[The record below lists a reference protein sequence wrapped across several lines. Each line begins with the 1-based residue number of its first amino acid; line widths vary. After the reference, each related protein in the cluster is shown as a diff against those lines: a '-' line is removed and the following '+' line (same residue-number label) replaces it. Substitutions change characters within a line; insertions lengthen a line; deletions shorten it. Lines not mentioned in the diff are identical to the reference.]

1 MAEASNLLQKFFG
14 FVIFFYDLA
23 RHSIRS
29 GSKKRAADRSVPR
42 LFLPSI
48 VLIHKSVVVGRTD
61 GADAGASAAIH
72 ARIGIDFVMVCTLGD
87 RTDGA
92 LALTGTARNT
102 GIGNFHC
109 GCYLLVRMVLF

>member
-1 MAEASNLLQKFFG
+1 MPG
-14 FVIFFYDLA
+14 IPCV
-23 RHSIRS
+23 
-29 GSKKRAADRSVPR
+29 RAAKKSRGSFVPR

-72 ARIGIDFVMVCTLGD
+72 ARIGIDFVMVRTLGD

>member
-14 FVIFFYDLA
+14 FVIFFYGLA

-29 GSKKRAADRSVPR
+29 GNKKRAAVEIPR

-72 ARIGIDFVMVCTLGD
+72 ARIGIDFVMVRTLGD